1 MLQPTNSTSDKL
13 SESPRPSTRSHQAT
27 GSMISNCMP
36 GLTCVTSPC
45 LIASFVQVT
54 CAAGSSNSNPP
65 VQVTSAS
72 ISEPARKNLANA
84 AAACRR
90 FGWLSFWT
98 QLVLS
103 VVSAIILLF
112 SVAFTS
118 LVSCL
123 SLLSSILLFQ
133 HTPACTYLF
142 GVYADRTQFTSGYIT
157 SGQVAAKRGAY
168 SNIIITI
175 KCLKCLP

>member
-123 SLLSSILLFQ
+123 SLLSTHLVVPAYTCLYIL
-133 HTPACTYLF
+133 
-142 GVYADRTQFTSGYIT
+142 VW
-157 SGQVAAKRGAY
+157 
-168 SNIIITI
+168 
-175 KCLKCLP
+175 CLC

>member
-1 MLQPTNSTSDKL
+1 MQSSLSQRICVPSRRPQVLTGRSLQARKSYLRSVPSAGAPVFRSSQKKQIHCGASL
-13 SESPRPSTRSHQAT
+13 SRQPDGQPRPQVDRSQHARKLALAWHLLNLF
-27 GSMISNCMP
+27 I
-36 GLTCVTSPC
+36 
-45 LIASFVQVT
+45 QVK
-54 CAAGSSNSNPP
+54 CAAASASSNPP

-72 ISEPARKNLANA
+72 ISEPARKNLTNA

-118 LVSCL
+118 MV
-123 SLLSSILLFQ
+123 
-133 HTPACTYLF
+133 
-142 GVYADRTQFTSGYIT
+142 R
-157 SGQVAAKRGAY
+157 
-168 SNIIITI
+168 
-175 KCLKCLP
+175 

>member
-1 MLQPTNSTSDKL
+1 MQSSLSQRICVPSRRSRVLTGCALQTRKSYLRSVPSAGAPILRSSQSNRIHCGASRSRQPDGQ
-13 SESPRPSTRSHQAT
+13 PRPQVDRSQHA
-27 GSMISNCMP
+27 GN
-36 GLTCVTSPC
+36 
-45 LIASFVQVT
+45 FVLVWHLLNQFIQVK
-54 CAAGSSNSNPP
+54 CAAASASSNPP

-72 ISEPARKNLANA
+72 ISEPARKNLTNA

-118 LVSCL
+118 MV
-123 SLLSSILLFQ
+123 
-133 HTPACTYLF
+133 
-142 GVYADRTQFTSGYIT
+142 R
-157 SGQVAAKRGAY
+157 
-168 SNIIITI
+168 
-175 KCLKCLP
+175 

>member
-1 MLQPTNSTSDKL
+1 MQSSL
-13 SESPRPSTRSHQAT
+13 SQRISVPSRSPRVLAGRSLQARK
-27 GSMISNCMP
+27 SYLR
-36 GLTCVTSPC
+36 LTPFTADPVLRPVQNNQIHCGQPLSSQPDTQPRRQVYRSQHAGKFAWH
-45 LIASFVQVT
+45 LLVSSVQVR
-54 CAAGSSNSNPP
+54 CAASSASSNPP

-72 ISEPARKNLANA
+72 ISEPARKNLTNA

-118 LVSCL
+118 MV
-123 SLLSSILLFQ
+123 
-133 HTPACTYLF
+133 
-142 GVYADRTQFTSGYIT
+142 R
-157 SGQVAAKRGAY
+157 
-168 SNIIITI
+168 
-175 KCLKCLP
+175 

>member
-1 MLQPTNSTSDKL
+1 MQSSLSQRICVPSRRPPVLTGRSLQTRKSHLRSIPFVADPVLRSFQDKRIRSGPPLSSQPNSKPRRQVDRSQHAGKFALAFTCL
-13 SESPRPSTRSHQAT
+13 S
-27 GSMISNCMP
+27 
-36 GLTCVTSPC
+36 
-45 LIASFVQVT
+45 VQVT
-54 CAAGSSNSNPP
+54 CAAGSASSNPP

-72 ISEPARKNLANA
+72 ISEPARKNLTNA

-118 LVSCL
+118 MV
-123 SLLSSILLFQ
+123 
-133 HTPACTYLF
+133 
-142 GVYADRTQFTSGYIT
+142 R
-157 SGQVAAKRGAY
+157 
-168 SNIIITI
+168 
-175 KCLKCLP
+175 

>member
-1 MLQPTNSTSDKL
+1 MQSSL
-13 SESPRPSTRSHQAT
+13 SQRFCVPSRRPRFPSGRSLRARKSYLRSVPFAAVPVTRSSQSERIHCGPPLSSRPDSKPKRQVDRSQQA
-27 GSMISNCMP
+27 GNLCLP
-36 GLTCVTSPC
+36 GTYL
-45 LIASFVQVT
+45 LRLVQVT
-54 CAAGSSNSNPP
+54 CAAGSASSNPP

-72 ISEPARKNLANA
+72 ISEPARKNLTNA

-118 LVSCL
+118 MVR
-123 SLLSSILLFQ
+123 SSIGWAPLLIVVLLNE
-133 HTPACTYLF
+133 HLCMA
-142 GVYADRTQFTSGYIT
+142 
-157 SGQVAAKRGAY
+157 
-168 SNIIITI
+168 
-175 KCLKCLP
+175 